1 MIAHLLFEQSG
12 TFKKEFK
19 KLGIDAYDY
28 DILNDFNETDYQIDL
43 FEEIEIA
50 YEGRESIFDN
60 IKSDDVVFAFFP
72 CVRFEAQIQMQ
83 YRGDAFQCQKRSEL
97 KKIKHSM
104 KLHNELNYMYQL
116 ISKLCCVCIERNLK
130 LIIENPYG
138 NNYLENFFPI
148 KSKIIDLD
156 RSKNGDYYKKPTQ
169 YWFINCEPKNNLLFE
184 PIIIRRNLKSVVKT
198 TSKVERSMIS
208 GEYANRFI
216 RQYIL

>member
-19 KLGIDAYDY
+19 KLGINAYDY

-83 YRGDAFQCQKRSEL
+83 YRGDAFQCKKRSEL

-116 ISKLCCVCIERNLK
+116 ISKLSCVCIEKKLK

-138 NNYLENFFPI
+138 NNYLEKFFPI

-184 PIIIRRNLKSVVKT
+184 PIIIRRNLKIVVKT

>member
-50 YEGRESIFDN
+50 YEGRQSIFDN

-156 RSKNGDYYKKPTQ
+156 RSKNGDYYK
-169 YWFINCEPKNNLLFE
+169 NLLN
-184 PIIIRRNLKSVVKT
+184 IGS
-198 TSKVERSMIS
+198 
-208 GEYANRFI
+208 
-216 RQYIL
+216 